1 MHYSIDLR
9 QRVVDFVRGG
19 GSKAEPSRRFKVSLW
34 CVFDWLKRG
43 DLSPQKVTRRHR
55 KLDWEALRV
64 HVQAYPDA
72 CLKERFEHFQG
83 HIHAIWYALRRMKLT
98 YKKTLKYAERSP
110 QARLFYLN
118 KLKHLLILFAFF
130 GKIFL
135 ISNQ

>member
-98 YKKTLKYAERSP
+98 WSSATAINQSHHSP
-110 QARLFYLN
+110 SNFSLRLPRP
-118 KLKHLLILFAFF
+118 
-130 GKIFL
+130 
-135 ISNQ
+135 SRRTRRRWP